1 MKNLLKKLKNN
12 QAFWF
17 SVIGGINTAL
27 DFIIL
32 FVLTSL
38 GVKIF
43 IANIFSTGT
52 TFIISFLMNKKIT
65 FKSVSNNK
73 KELIREM
80 VLFIIV
86 TLFGLWVIQNIVI
99 STAMPIF
106 ENLLKNKQMSLLL
119 SKLIA
124 TIFSLIWN
132 FILYKKVVFKNKSG
146 QL

>member
-80 VLFIIV
+80 VLFILV

-106 ENLLKNKQMSLLL
+106 ENLLKNKRISLLL

-132 FILYKKVVFKNKSG
+132 FILYKKVVFKK
-146 QL
+146 